1 LSTTAI
7 AAPSRARQRY
17 RFVREF
23 VSQPLVI
30 GAVAPSSRFLA
41 RKMLEGVRLDAAA
54 AVVEYGPGTGAFTG
68 QILRRLPGGCRYMA
82 IELNPSMARLWRQ
95 RHPGRVLHRNSVA
108 NVERLCRREG
118 IGEEGLGGV
127 DVIFSGLPWAS
138 FPDDLQEQ
146 VLEATLRVLRPGGQ
160 LITFGY
166 RVGTWLP
173 KGRRFYQRLPRY
185 FGRVE
190 RSEWEWRNLPPAF
203 VVRCT
208 K

>member
-1 LSTTAI
+1 MSTTTALVR
-7 AAPSRARQRY
+7 PPHRGY
-17 RFVREF
+17 RSFIKEF

-41 RKMLEGVRLDAAA
+41 RKMLDGAALSA
-54 AVVEYGPGTGAFTG
+54 AGTVVEYGPGTGAFTDH
-68 QILRRLPGGCRYMA
+68 ILRGLPAECRYLA
-82 IELNPSMARLWRQ
+82 IELNPSMARLWRE
-95 RHPGRVLHRNSVA
+95 RHPGRTLYRNSVA

-118 IGEEGLGGV
+118 IDEGGV
-127 DVIFSGLPWAS
+127 DLIFSGLPWAS
-138 FPDDLQEQ
+138 FPDELQEQ

-173 KGRRFYQRLPRY
+173 KGKRFYQRLPGY
-185 FGRVE
+185 FSDVQ

>member
-1 LSTTAI
+1 LSTTSLVVRR
-7 AAPSRARQRY
+7 PRRGY
-17 RFVREF
+17 RSFIKEF

-41 RKMLEGVRLDAAA
+41 RKMLEGAALDEAS
-54 AVVEYGPGTGAFTG
+54 AVVEYGPGTGAFTDH
-68 QILRRLPGGCRYMA
+68 ILAALPEECRYLA
-82 IELNPSMARLWRQ
+82 IELNPSMARLWRE
-95 RHPGRVLHRNSVA
+95 RHPGRTLYRNSVA
-108 NVERLCRREG
+108 NVERLCKREG
-118 IGEEGLGGV
+118 IDEGGV
-127 DVIFSGLPWAS
+127 DLIFSGLPWAS
-138 FPDDLQEQ
+138 FPDELQEQ

-173 KGRRFYQRLPRY
+173 KGKRFYQRLPRY
-185 FGRVE
+185 FADVQ

>member
-1 LSTTAI
+1 LSTTSLVVRR
-7 AAPSRARQRY
+7 PRRGY
-17 RFVREF
+17 RSFIKEF
-23 VSQPLVI
+23 VTQPFVI

-41 RKMLEGVRLDAAA
+41 RKMLEGTALDGAG
-54 AVVEYGPGTGAFTG
+54 AVVEYGPGTGAFTDH
-68 QILRRLPGGCRYMA
+68 ILAALPEECRYLA
-82 IELNPSMARLWRQ
+82 IELNPSMARLWRE
-95 RHPGRVLHRNSVA
+95 RHPGRTLYRNSVA
-108 NVERLCRREG
+108 NVERLCKREG
-118 IGEEGLGGV
+118 IDEGGV
-127 DVIFSGLPWAS
+127 DLIFSGLPWAS
-138 FPDDLQEQ
+138 FPDELQEQ

-173 KGRRFYQRLPRY
+173 KGKRFYQRLPKY
-185 FGRVE
+185 FAEVE

>member
-1 LSTTAI
+1 LSTSTALVRR
-7 AAPSRARQRY
+7 PHRGY
-17 RFVREF
+17 RSFIKEF
-23 VSQPLVI
+23 VTQPFVI

-41 RKMLEGVRLDAAA
+41 RKMLHGAAIGSA
-54 AVVEYGPGTGAFTG
+54 GAVVEYGPGTGAFTDH
-68 QILRRLPGGCRYMA
+68 ILRGLPEQCRYMA
-82 IELNPSMARLWRQ
+82 IELNPSMARIWRD
-95 RHPGRVLHRNSVA
+95 RHPGRTLYRNSVA
-108 NVERLCRREG
+108 NVERLCKREG
-118 IGEEGLGGV
+118 IESEGV
-127 DVIFSGLPWAS
+127 DLIFSGLPWAS
-138 FPDDLQEQ
+138 FPDELQEQ

-173 KGRRFYQRLPRY
+173 KGKRFYQRLPRY
-185 FGRVE
+185 FADVQ

>member
-1 LSTTAI
+1 LSTTTALVRR
-7 AAPSRARQRY
+7 PHRGY
-17 RFVREF
+17 RSFIKEF

-41 RKMLEGVRLDAAA
+41 RKMLEGAPLKAAG
-54 AVVEYGPGTGAFTG
+54 AVVEYGPGTGAFTDH
-68 QILRRLPGGCRYMA
+68 ILRGLSAECRYLA
-82 IELNPSMARLWRQ
+82 IELNPAMARLWRD
-95 RHPGRVLHRNSVA
+95 RHPGRTLYRNSVA

-118 IGEEGLGGV
+118 IEAGGV
-127 DVIFSGLPWAS
+127 DLIFSGLPWAS
-138 FPDDLQEQ
+138 FPDELQEQ

-185 FGRVE
+185 FADVR